1 MGWEF
6 PQEDEIGPRPGWFPR
21 GIAPLRRPVW
31 DTWSLRPERGPVNA
45 KFRGMGFAGRSCS
58 FERLHL
64 ICAIS
69 ILGRMTLHET
79 DGRIELRGSNVA
91 VAIRRAR
98 LIVVLRRITPRE
110 RLLDL
115 VTELVDAG
123 ARIFEV
129 TLDGEDAAADLAA
142 VREHV
147 PAVRGVVVGAGT
159 IRTERQLRDAIDA
172 GAAFGVSP
180 VFDRAIVAAAIEANL
195 PFVPGAYTP
204 TEADAA
210 WRAGATFVKLFPGSS
225 LGAAHVREL
234 RGPLPEIETI
244 VTGGVDATNAVAF
257 LEAGAVAVGVGSAI
271 VRASAEERRMLVAAI
286 AAAGSTDR

>member
-1 MGWEF
+1 MT
-6 PQEDEIGPRPGWFPR
+6 PQ
-21 GIAPLRRPVW
+21 
-31 DTWSLRPERGPVNA
+31 
-45 KFRGMGFAGRSCS
+45 
-58 FERLHL
+58 
-64 ICAIS
+64 
-69 ILGRMTLHET
+69 ET
-79 DGRIELRGSNVA
+79 DGRIDLRGSNVA

-98 LIVVLRRITPRE
+98 LIVVLRGITPRE
-110 RLLDL
+110 RLLDM
-115 VTELVDAG
+115 VAELVDAG

-129 TLDGEDAAADLAA
+129 TLDGEDTAADLAA

-180 VFDRAIVAAAIEANL
+180 VFDEAILAAAIEAQL

-234 RGPLPEIETI
+234 RGPMPEIETI
-244 VTGGVDATNAVAF
+244 VTGGVDATNAIDF
-257 LEAGAVAVGVGSAI
+257 LEAGAVAVGIGSAI
-271 VRASAEERRMLVAAI
+271 VRATAEERRLLVAAI
-286 AAAGSTDR
+286 AAARSPDR